1 MSTRRH
7 LLAAAAAAFATVGT
21 HAAEP
26 AAEVDIEFLE
36 FLGSVDAEEEEW
48 REYLAERPIRGEMG
62 KPAAKAA
69 DDRSGARRAPAP
81 KPAPEKEEVKKP

>member
-1 MSTRRH
+1 LSTRRR
-7 LLAAAAAAFATVGT
+7 LLAATAAAFATVGT

-62 KPAAKAA
+62 KPAAKA
-69 DDRSGARRAPAP
+69 DERSGTQRAPAP
-81 KPAPEKEEVKKP
+81 KPAPEKEVKKP

>member
-1 MSTRRH
+1 MSTRRN
-7 LLAAAAAAFATVGT
+7 LLAAAAAAFAAVGT
-21 HAAEP
+21 QAAEP
-26 AAEVDIEFLE
+26 ATEVDIEFLE

-62 KPAAKAA
+62 KPAARA
-69 DDRSGARRAPAP
+69 DDGSGARRAPAP